1 MNSRTTIIE
10 ELELPQESQAALSRE
25 ALRRGIP
32 VNQLV
37 KQVLLSTADRIIH
50 ASGNPPPATTQTA

>member
-1 MNSRTTIIE
+1 MKTTIIE
-10 ELELPQESQAALSRE
+10 DLELPQESQAALSRE

-37 KQVLLSTADRIIH
+37 KQVLLATAERIIH
-50 ASGNPPPATTQTA
+50 ASGNPPPVTARAA

>member
-1 MNSRTTIIE
+1 MKTTIIE
-10 ELELPQESQAALSRE
+10 ELELPEESKAALSRE

-37 KQVLLSTADRIIH
+37 KQVLLNTADRIIRA
-50 ASGNPPPATTQTA
+50 ASNTQHTEVAA

>member
-1 MNSRTTIIE
+1 MKTTIIE
-10 ELELPQESQAALSRE
+10 DLELPEESKAALSRE

-37 KQVLLSTADRIIH
+37 KQVLLNTADRIILAASNTQH
-50 ASGNPPPATTQTA
+50 AEVVA